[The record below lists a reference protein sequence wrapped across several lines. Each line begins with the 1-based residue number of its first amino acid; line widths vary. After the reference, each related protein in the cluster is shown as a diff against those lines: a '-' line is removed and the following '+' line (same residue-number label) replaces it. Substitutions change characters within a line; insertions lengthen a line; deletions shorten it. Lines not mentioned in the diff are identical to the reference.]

1 MKPKKVY
8 LLSGPPASGKSTW
21 IRAHL
26 TPGSE
31 WISRDN
37 VRFAI
42 VSEDEDYFSHEDEVF
57 DTFIDYIN
65 RCLDDDVTDTIFIDA
80 THLNEKSRHKTL
92 SRVNKEKITQLNSV
106 CFTTSLTE
114 CLVRNSW
121 RVGREVVPDSVI
133 RNMFNSYTI
142 PTAKEGFDHI
152 YTVDMNGKMKEV
164 TE

>member
-1 MKPKKVY
+1 MKQKKVF
-8 LLSGPPASGKSTW
+8 LMSGPPASGKSSW
-21 IRAHL
+21 IRSKL
-26 TPGSE
+26 LPGSE
-31 WISRDN
+31 WVSRDN

-42 VSEDEDYFSHEDEVF
+42 VSDDEEYFSHEDEVF

-65 RCLDDDVTDTIFIDA
+65 KFLDDDVTDTIFIDA

-92 SRVNKEKITQLNSV
+92 NRVHKEKITQLNSV
-106 CFTTSLTE
+106 CFITPLTE

>member
-1 MKPKKVY
+1 MKQKKVF
-8 LLSGPPASGKSTW
+8 LMSGPPASGKSSW
-21 IRAHL
+21 IRSKL
-26 TPGSE
+26 LPGSE
-31 WISRDN
+31 WISRDK

-42 VSEDEDYFSHEDEVF
+42 VSEDEDYFAHEDEVF

-106 CFTTSLTE
+106 CFTTPLTE

-164 TE
+164 TV